1 MNRFCFK
8 KGLSFWELQLFWVL
22 VRRLASGLLQFEQEG
37 TGEIRNFTDSEV
49 LAKWMRGEWVVDESS
64 LGSLRDVM
72 YLATPRDLASFPQH
86 QQEEAR
92 RREHYIRHV
101 ESTPFEAERWQ
112 TLIQAAAIS
121 ISDPKP
127 PSSSTVHGW
136 WRRFRDTRNI
146 CVLVSHQ
153 GRRKQM
159 QADARY
165 QIFEEVISEVYLNSQ
180 KRPKSD
186 VYDAVRK
193 KFTLLNANR
202 APAEQLKTPSRATI
216 YNWLDQLHQ
225 DIVDGAR
232 LGADAARVKY
242 RMVTGSVKT
251 REVLERVEIDHTPLD
266 LLVIDAITAIPIGR
280 PWLSLAIDRHSRMIM
295 GFYISFNAPSTH
307 SVLQCIRHAI
317 LPKDEWLAR
326 FPEVEGPWPAHGIMD
341 LIAVDNGMDLHSEG
355 LRSVCQELGMEILFC
370 PAAEPQYKAVVERF
384 FRTLEKGLIHRLPGT
399 VFSSVDE
406 RGDYPSESLA
416 AITLE
421 TLVQLITKWIVDVYN
436 KSYHR
441 GIETTPLAKWNESAP
456 HRQIDLPV
464 HPQSV
469 EVITGIPAT
478 RTVFHYGIELDG
490 LHYNSRQL
498 REIRARKGQNIK
510 VQLKFYEHSVDY
522 VHVFDDAANEYIQVP
537 AINANYAG
545 NMPRPMHRL
554 VREHARRVFG
564 EQYSLKQLD
573 EAKEMIE
580 AKIKASIDF
589 KKMAS
594 RKAAAAVMHAD
605 SEAVLR
611 NADPLESA
619 RTLKKSVAPQ
629 LPEELP
635 GGLNDALPA
644 FQSLSLNFQGDAP

>member
-1 MNRFCFK
+1 ME
-8 KGLSFWELQLFWVL
+8 GQSFWLLS
-22 VRRLASGLLQFEQEG
+22 RRLASGKLQFEQEEN
-37 TGEIRNFTDSEV
+37 GEIQNLTDSEV
-49 LAKWMRGEWVVDESS
+49 LSKWMRGEWIVDESS

-72 YLATPRDLASFPQH
+72 YLATPRDLATFPQH

-101 ESTPFEAERWQ
+101 NPENTPFQPNRWQ
-112 TLIQAAAIS
+112 VLIQEAAVRIN
-121 ISDPKP
+121 DPKP
-127 PSSSTVHGW
+127 PCPASVHGW
-136 WRRFRDTRNI
+136 WRRYRNTKSI
-146 CVLVSHQ
+146 CVLVPHQ
-153 GRRKQM
+153 GRRKQK
-159 QADARY
+159 QADIRY
-165 QIFEEVISEVYLNSQ
+165 RIFEEVVSEIYLNTQ

-186 VYDAVRK
+186 VFEGVRK
-193 KFTLLNANR
+193 KVGLLNANR
-202 APAEQLKTPSRATI
+202 APEDQIRTPSRATV
-216 YNWLDQLHQ
+216 YNWLDQLQQ

-232 LGADAARVKY
+232 LGADAARLKY
-242 RMVTGSVKT
+242 RMVTGSVRT
-251 REVLERVEIDHTPLD
+251 REILERVEIDHTPLD
-266 LLVIDAITAIPIGR
+266 LLVIDTFTAIPIGR
-280 PWLSLAIDRHSRMIM
+280 PWLSLAIDRHSRLIL

-326 FPEVEGPWPAHGIMD
+326 FPEVQGPWPAYGIMD

-355 LRSVCQELGMEILFC
+355 LRAICQELGMEILFC
-370 PAAEPQYKAVVERF
+370 PAAEPQYKGVVERF

-464 HPQSV
+464 FPQSV

-478 RTVFHYGIELDG
+478 RTLFHYGIELEG

-498 REIRARKGQNIK
+498 REIRARKGGNIK

-537 AINANYAG
+537 AINSNYTE

-564 EQYSLKQLD
+564 EQYSSKQLD

-611 NADPLESA
+611 NSDPLETA
-619 RTLKKSVAPQ
+619 RALKQSVVPQ
-629 LPEELP
+629 LPDELP
-635 GGLNDALPA
+635 GGLNDALPT
-644 FQSLSLNFQGDAP
+644 FQPISINAQGDTP